1 MRRVSIKIFGRVQ
14 GICFR
19 DFIYRHATRLNLA
32 GWVKNSDDG
41 TVEAVFEGD
50 GEDLKKII
58 DLCKQGPSFSKVD
71 KIDER
76 WEEAEGEFE
85 KFVIEY

>member
-1 MRRVSIKIFGRVQ
+1 MPRVFVKIFGQVQ
-14 GICFR
+14 GVCFR
-19 DFIYRHATRLNLA
+19 DFIYRHAIRLNLV
-32 GWVKNSDDG
+32 GWVKNADNG
-41 TVEAVFEGD
+41 TVEAVFG
-50 GEDLKKII
+50 GGKNNLKKMI